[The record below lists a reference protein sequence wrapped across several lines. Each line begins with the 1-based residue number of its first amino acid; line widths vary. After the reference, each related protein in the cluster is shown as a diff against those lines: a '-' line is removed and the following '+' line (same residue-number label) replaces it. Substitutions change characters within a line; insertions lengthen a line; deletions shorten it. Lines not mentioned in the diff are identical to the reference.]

1 MIGIQHA
8 NKLTNANGG
17 MVLWNGLWRMASDW
31 GLGLEAR
38 GKTSSEP
45 INDKFLMADCYM
57 AKNYHLFKVVENRM
71 QQCCAVVH
79 SSQKY
84 CSALLHLIAG

>member
-8 NKLTNANGG
+8 NNLTDAKGR

-45 INDKFLMADCYM
+45 INDKFLMADCYTWQKIITCSRLLKTGCNNVVLLFIVV
-57 AKNYHLFKVVENRM
+57 KNIVQHCY
-71 QQCCAVVH
+71 
-79 SSQKY
+79 
-84 CSALLHLIAG
+84 I